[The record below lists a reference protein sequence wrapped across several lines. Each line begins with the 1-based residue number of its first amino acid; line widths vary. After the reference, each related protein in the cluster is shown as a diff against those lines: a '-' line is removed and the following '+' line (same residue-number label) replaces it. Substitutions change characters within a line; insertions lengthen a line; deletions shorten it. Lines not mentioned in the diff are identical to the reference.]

1 MRGTEIGH
9 DTKVNKAIIAEN
21 CVVGWEC
28 ELGIGEEVPNE
39 WKPDIYDGG
48 LVTIGENSIIPNRV
62 RIGKNVAI
70 SGGTNID
77 DYPHG
82 LLESGQN
89 IIKVG
94 DGR

>member
-1 MRGTEIGH
+1 MVDLTFSYDELLTFLLI
-9 DTKVNKAIIAEN
+9 
-21 CVVGWEC
+21 VVRVTC
-28 ELGIGEEVPNE
+28 F
-39 WKPDIYDGG
+39 IYLAPFFNMGN
-48 LVTIGENSIIPNRV
+48 TPNRV
-62 RIGKNVAI
+62 KIGKNVAI
-70 SGGTNID
+70 SGGTTID